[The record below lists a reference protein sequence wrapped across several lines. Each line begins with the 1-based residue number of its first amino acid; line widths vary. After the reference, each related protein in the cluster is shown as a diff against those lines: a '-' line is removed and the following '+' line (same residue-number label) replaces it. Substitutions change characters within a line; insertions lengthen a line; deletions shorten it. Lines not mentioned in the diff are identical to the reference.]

1 MTDMELLEHIKDGLG
16 ITGYYQDKTLLV
28 YLKEVKE
35 YLLDAGVRP
44 EVVNSSA
51 SVGVIMRGVSDLWNY
66 GSGNAKLSEYF
77 IQRAIQLSY
86 KAVDTAET
94 EGGKNV

>member
-1 MTDMELLEHIKDGLG
+1 MTDNELLVQVKKGLG
-16 ITGYYQDKTLLV
+16 ITGTFQDDTLSV
-28 YLKEVKE
+28 YIAEVKAF
-35 YLLDAGVRP
+35 LTDAGVRP

-66 GSGNAKLSEYF
+66 GSGNATLSQYF

-86 KAVDTAET
+86 KTVDTAET
-94 EGGKNV
+94 EGGHNG